1 METKHLSGR
10 LSVSAQIKLS
20 DLRAIKAA
28 GFDTIINNRP
38 DGEAPRQPRS
48 DTLAKRAAELGLDYY
63 AIPVF
68 PGKMSDENVSDFA
81 EVLNQ
86 DPGKILAFCR
96 TGTRSANLW
105 AKAQIGKRSA
115 KDVIS
120 SGKAAGYDLS
130 AHRVALESAQQDKEI
145 IKTKQKTN
153 GVNMSKKHTVVII
166 GGGSAGIATASS
178 LLKRRPKLD
187 VAVIE
192 PSWVHYYQPGWTMV
206 GGGVFSAQST
216 ERKMRDLMPK
226 QAKWIK
232 GAVAKIHPDSN
243 EIELEDGTRI
253 EYEMLV
259 AAPGLKLDYHKIE
272 GFKETLG
279 KNGVTSN
286 YLYEHAPY
294 TWELVQNLKK
304 GTAIFSQPPMPIKC
318 AGAPQKAM
326 YLSCDHWLRKN
337 VLKNIN
343 VEFCNAGGVIFGI
356 KEYVPAL
363 MEYVKKYEA
372 NLNFGENLI
381 KVDGSTKTAWFEK
394 TDAEGKKSIIERKFD
409 MLHVSPPQSAPQFV
423 QDSPLANEAGW
434 IDVDPET
441 LRHTRYTNIY
451 ALGDAC
457 SSPNAK
463 TMAAARKQAPIVAT
477 NVLAKL
483 EGKKKRAVYD
493 GYGSCPLTVE
503 RGKIVLAEFGYGG
516 KVIPSFPKW
525 LIDGTKPSRLSW
537 LLKERILPP
546 IYWKGMLK
554 GKEWLVKPNPN
565 GRDEIA
571 EIAN

>member
-1 METKHLSGR
+1 METRHLTDTI
-10 LSVSAQIKLS
+10 SVAEQIKIA
-20 DLRAIKAA
+20 DLKTLAEA
-28 GFDTIINNRP
+28 GFKTIINNRP

-48 DTLAKRAAELGLDYY
+48 DTLAKRASELGLEYRF
-63 AIPVF
+63 IPVS
-68 PGKMSDENVSDFA
+68 PSGMTEGNLSDFQTA
-81 EVLNQ
+81 LSSAPV
-86 DPGKILAFCR
+86 PVLAFCR
-96 TGTRSANLW
+96 TGTRSTSLW
-105 AKAQIGKRSA
+105 AHAVANEVPVDTI
-115 KDVIS
+115 IS
-120 SGKAAGYDLS
+120 TAATAGYDLS
-130 AHRVALESAQQDKEI
+130 KL
-145 IKTKQKTN
+145 KTKLQSIGNKTKSN
-153 GVNMSKKHTVVII
+153 HGKVLSHTIVII

-178 LLKRRPKLD
+178 LLKRRPNLD

-192 PSWVHYYQPGWTMV
+192 PNWVHYYQPGWTMV
-206 GGGVFSAQST
+206 GGGIFDAKST

-232 GAVAKIHPDSN
+232 SAVAKFHPDEN
-243 EIELEDGTRI
+243 TVELEDGSLVR
-253 EYEMLV
+253 YEMLV
-259 AAPGLKLDYHKIE
+259 AAPGLRLDYQKIE
-272 GFKETLG
+272 GCEETLG

-286 YLYEHAPY
+286 YRYDLAPY
-294 TWELVQNLKK
+294 TWELVQGLKS

-326 YLSCDHWLRKN
+326 YLSADHWLRKN
-337 VLKNIN
+337 VLNNIN
-343 VEFCNAGGVIFGI
+343 IEFCNAGGVIFGV

-363 MEYVKKYEA
+363 MEYVKKYRA
-372 NLNFGENLI
+372 NLNFGENLVRI
-381 KVDGSTKTAWFEK
+381 DGPNKTAWFEK
-394 TDAEGKKSIIERKFD
+394 TDSDGNKHLVERKFD
-409 MLHVSPPQSAPQFV
+409 MLHVSPPQSAPDFV
-423 QDSPLANEAGW
+423 KVSPLANEAGW
-434 IDVDPET
+434 IDVDPQT
-441 LRHTRYTNIY
+441 LRHSRYTNIY

-483 EGKKKRAVYD
+483 EGKNKRAVYD

-516 KVIPSFPKW
+516 KLIPSFPKW

-565 GRDEIA
+565 GRDEITD
-571 EIAN
+571 IAK

>member
-1 METKHLSGR
+1 METRHLTNTI
-10 LSVSAQIKLS
+10 SVAEQIKIA
-20 DLRAIKAA
+20 DLKTLAEA
-28 GFDTIINNRP
+28 GFKTIINNRP

-48 DTLAKRAAELGLDYY
+48 DTLAKRASELGLEYRF
-63 AIPVF
+63 IPVS
-68 PGKMSDENVSDFA
+68 PSGMTEGNLSDFQTA
-81 EVLNQ
+81 LSSAPV
-86 DPGKILAFCR
+86 PVLAFCR
-96 TGTRSANLW
+96 TGTRSTSLW
-105 AKAQIGKRSA
+105 AHAVANEVPVDTI
-115 KDVIS
+115 IS
-120 SGKAAGYDLS
+120 TAATAGYDLS
-130 AHRVALESAQQDKEI
+130 KL
-145 IKTKQKTN
+145 KTKLQSIGNKTKSN
-153 GVNMSKKHTVVII
+153 HGKVLSYTIVII

-178 LLKRRPKLD
+178 LLKRRPNLD

-192 PSWVHYYQPGWTMV
+192 PNWVHYYQPGWTMV
-206 GGGVFSAQST
+206 GGGIFDAKST

-232 GAVAKIHPDSN
+232 SAVAKFHPDEN
-243 EIELEDGTRI
+243 TVELEDGRLVR
-253 EYEMLV
+253 YEMLV
-259 AAPGLKLDYHKIE
+259 AAPGLRLDYQKIE
-272 GFKETLG
+272 GCEETLG

-286 YLYEHAPY
+286 YRYDLAPY
-294 TWELVQNLKK
+294 TWELVQGLKS

-326 YLSCDHWLRKN
+326 YLSADHWLRKN
-337 VLKNIN
+337 VLNNIN
-343 VEFCNAGGVIFGI
+343 IEFCNAGGVIFGV

-363 MEYVKKYEA
+363 MEYVKKYRA
-372 NLNFGENLI
+372 NLNFGENLVRI
-381 KVDGSTKTAWFEK
+381 DGPNKTAWFEK
-394 TDAEGKKSIIERKFD
+394 TDSDGNKHLVERKFD
-409 MLHVSPPQSAPQFV
+409 MLHVSPPQSAPDFV
-423 QDSPLANEAGW
+423 KVSPLANEAGW

-441 LRHTRYTNIY
+441 LRHSRYTNIY

-483 EGKKKRAVYD
+483 EGKNKRAVYD

-516 KVIPSFPKW
+516 KLIPSFPKW

-565 GRDEIA
+565 GRDEITD
-571 EIAN
+571 IAK

>member
-1 METKHLSGR
+1 METNQLTER
-10 LSVSAQIKLS
+10 LSVSAQIKLA
-20 DLRAIKAA
+20 DLKAVKAA
-28 GFDTIINNRP
+28 GFDTIVNNRP

-48 DTLAKRAAELGLDYY
+48 ETLAKRADELGLAYHY
-63 AIPVF
+63 IPVF
-68 PGKMSDENVSDFA
+68 PGKMSADNVSDFNQ
-81 EVLNQ
+81 VLGQ
-86 DPGKILAFCR
+86 DSGAVLAFCR
-96 TGTRSANLW
+96 TGTRSSNLW
-105 AKAQIGKRSA
+105 AKTQIGKRSA
-115 KDVIS
+115 EDVIS
-120 SGKAAGYDLS
+120 RGKAAGYDLS
-130 AHRVALESAQQDKEI
+130 VHEKDLAAAFNTTKI
-145 IKTKQKTN
+145 ITGK
-153 GVNMSKKHTVVII
+153 NMSKKHTVVII

-178 LLKRRPKLD
+178 LLKRRPNLD
-187 VAVIE
+187 VAIIE

-226 QAKWIK
+226 QTKWIK
-232 GAVAKIHPDSN
+232 GAVAKFYPDEN
-243 EIELEDGTRI
+243 EVELEDGTRV
-253 EYEMLV
+253 EYDMLV
-259 AAPGLKLDYHKIE
+259 AAPGLKLDYDKIE
-272 GFKETLG
+272 GCEETLG

-286 YLYEHAPY
+286 YRYEHAPY
-294 TWELVQNLKK
+294 TWELVQNLKG

-326 YLSCDHWLRKN
+326 YLSCDHWLRKG
-337 VLKNIN
+337 VLKDID
-343 VEFCNAGGVIFGI
+343 VEFCNAGGVIFGV

-363 MEYVKKYEA
+363 MEYVKKYGA
-372 NLNFGENLI
+372 NLNFGQNLI
-381 KVDGSTKTAWFEK
+381 KVDGPNKTAWFEQ
-394 TDAEGKKSIIERKFD
+394 TDADGNKEIIERKFD

-546 IYWKGMLK
+546 VYWKGMLK
-554 GKEWLVKPNPN
+554 GKEWLVKPEPKD
-565 GRDEIA
+565 RSAVEAA
-571 EIAN
+571 E